1 MAELC
6 HGLAPP
12 NAWLLAT
19 PNNSPTALSLLQLTL
34 TEVLDVVTSPAHQNC
49 CTGLLHWCLISALT
63 VEISLRIICFVF
75 RKVCSNCLPW
85 LCWAL
90 GLSRSYYPRGRE
102 GPGARPGSA
111 VAEDLGMHSKRRRK
125 KGINGKSYKPK
136 YTPSPCCLKTLTKI
150 NKNLNDKINF
160 LCCGN
165 ITFDPCYIGKSFFI
179 IVLYISPFF
188 LLSPIIL
195 FSYVYFP

>member
-1 MAELC
+1 MSRPHESLVNTWLKSGRSMAELC

-125 KGINGKSYKPK
+125 RVLMGKVTNLS
-136 YTPSPCCLKTLTKI
+136 TPLP
-150 NKNLNDKINF
+150 
-160 LCCGN
+160 
-165 ITFDPCYIGKSFFI
+165 PA
-179 IVLYISPFF
+179 V
-188 LLSPIIL
+188 
-195 FSYVYFP
+195 